1 MVATTA
7 DPGRTTPDDLL
18 EVVVGVVGRAHGLHG
33 DVAVDLR
40 TDEPEVRFAP
50 GAVLGTEG
58 STSTLTVAAMRD
70 GAAGRLV
77 VRFVEAPDRT
87 AAEGLRGRVLT
98 ATVTAHD
105 RPAGDDPEEYY
116 DRQLRGLRILDA
128 DGNDVGVVSDV
139 IHLPSQDMLA
149 VTTDGGERLVP
160 FVSDLVGHVDLA
172 AGTAQ
177 LSRAAGSL
185 LDDLPEA

>member
-1 MVATTA
+1 VVATTA
-7 DPGRTTPDDLL
+7 DPGRTTPGDLL
-18 EVVVGVVGRAHGLHG
+18 EVVVGVVGRAHGLRG

>member
-1 MVATTA
+1 M
-7 DPGRTTPDDLL
+7 
-18 EVVVGVVGRAHGLHG
+18 GVVGRAHGLRG

-58 STSTLTVAAMRD
+58 SASTLTVAAMRD

-98 ATVTAHD
+98 AFVDAHE
-105 RPAGDDPEEYY
+105 RPGGDDPEEYY
-116 DRQLRGLRILDA
+116 DRQLRGLRVLDA
-128 DGNDVGVVSDV
+128 AGTDVGSVTEV
-139 IHLPSQDMLA
+139 IHLPSQDLLA
-149 VTTDGGERLVP
+149 VATEAGERLVP
-160 FVSDLVGHVDLA
+160 FVADLVPLVDLA

-177 LSRAAGSL
+177 LSAAADL
-185 LDDLPEA
+185 LLADLPEA

>member
-1 MVATTA
+1 
-7 DPGRTTPDDLL
+7 
-18 EVVVGVVGRAHGLHG
+18 
-33 DVAVDLR
+33 VAVDLR

>member
-1 MVATTA
+1 M
-7 DPGRTTPDDLL
+7 
-18 EVVVGVVGRAHGLHG
+18 GVVGRAHGLRG

-58 STSTLTVAAMRD
+58 SSSTLTVAAMRD
-70 GAAGRLV
+70 GAAGRLG

-87 AAEGLRGRVLT
+87 AAEGLRGRVLV
-98 ATVTAHD
+98 ATVAAHE

-116 DRQLRGLRILDA
+116 DRQLRGLRVLDA
-128 DGNDVGVVSDV
+128 DGNEVGLVSDV

-160 FVSDLVGHVDLA
+160 FVSDLVPHVDLA

-177 LSRAAGSL
+177 LSQAAGSL
-185 LDDLPEA
+185 LDELPEA

>member
-1 MVATTA
+1 MAATA
-7 DPGRTTPDDLL
+7 DPGRTPGDLL
-18 EVVVGVVGRAHGLHG
+18 EVVVGVVGRAHGLRG

-58 STSTLTVAAMRD
+58 TTSKLTVAAMRD

-87 AAEGLRGRVLT
+87 AAEGLRGRILT
-98 ATVTAHD
+98 ARVGAHE

-116 DRQLRGLRILDA
+116 DRQLRGLRVLDA
-128 DGNDVGVVSDV
+128 AGTSVGVVAEV

-160 FVSDLVGHVDLA
+160 FVAALVPHVDLA

-177 LSRAAGSL
+177 LSEAAGSL
-185 LDDLPEA
+185 LDDLGEA

>member
-7 DPGRTTPDDLL
+7 DPGRTGGDRL
-18 EVVVGVVGRAHGLHG
+18 EVVVGIIGRAHGLRG

-50 GAVLGTEG
+50 GSVLGTEG
-58 STSTLTVAAMRD
+58 SSSTLTVAAMRD

-98 ATVTAHD
+98 ALVDAHQ

-116 DRQLRGLRILDA
+116 DRQLRGLRVLDA
-128 DGNDVGVVSDV
+128 DAHEVGVVSEV

-149 VTTDGGERLVP
+149 VTTATGERLVP
-160 FVSDLVGHVDLA
+160 FVSDLVPHVDLA

-177 LSRAAGSL
+177 LSEAAGAL

>member
-7 DPGRTTPDDLL
+7 DPGRTTPGDLL
-18 EVVVGVVGRAHGLHG
+18 EVVVGVVGRAHGLRG

>member
-1 MVATTA
+1 M
-7 DPGRTTPDDLL
+7 
-18 EVVVGVVGRAHGLHG
+18 
-33 DVAVDLR
+33 AVDLR

>member
-7 DPGRTTPDDLL
+7 DPGRTTPGDLL
-18 EVVVGVVGRAHGLHG
+18 EVVVGVVGRAHGLRG

-98 ATVTAHD
+98 ATVTTHD

-116 DRQLRGLRILDA
+116 DRQLRGLRVLDA
-128 DGNDVGVVSDV
+128 DGHEVGVVAEV

-160 FVSDLVGHVDLA
+160 FVSELVPHVDLA

-177 LSRAAGSL
+177 LAEAASGL
-185 LDDLPEA
+185 LVDVDDA